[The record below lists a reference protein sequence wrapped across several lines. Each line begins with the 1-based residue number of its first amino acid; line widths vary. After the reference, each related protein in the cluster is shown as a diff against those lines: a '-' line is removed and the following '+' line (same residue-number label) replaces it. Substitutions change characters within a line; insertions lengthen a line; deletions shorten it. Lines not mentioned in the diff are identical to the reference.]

1 MNKNNIELKIIDKKI
16 DINTISTFDLI
27 NFIIQEVEEI
37 KELDKKG
44 PEKKQ
49 LVINLIEDF
58 VVDENNI
65 FCKSGNLNIIYSLI
79 TLKNTNMIGEII
91 DNIIYCANGKLNLDL
106 ISKSK
111 KKKCFC
117 LF

>member
-1 MNKNNIELKIIDKKI
+1 MNKNNIELKIIEKSI
-16 DINTISTFDLI
+16 DINTVTTFDLI

-37 KELDKKG
+37 KLLKKKG

-58 VVDENNI
+58 IIDAENI
-65 FCKSGNLNIIYSLI
+65 FCKSNNHSVIYDLI
-79 TLKNTNMIGEII
+79 TLKNTNMIGAMI
-91 DNIIYCANGKLNLDL
+91 DNFIYCANGKLNLVSNL
-106 ISKSK
+106 KSN

-117 LF
+117 FF